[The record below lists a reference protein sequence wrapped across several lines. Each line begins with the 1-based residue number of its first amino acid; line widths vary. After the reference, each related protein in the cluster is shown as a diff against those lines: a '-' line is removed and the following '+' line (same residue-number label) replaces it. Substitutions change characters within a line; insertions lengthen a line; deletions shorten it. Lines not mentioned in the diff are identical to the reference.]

1 MLVCAVKDFKVLKVL
16 DDFTP
21 LRGKQKKGKRL
32 ISHRYDRIPL
42 LDSSPGGVLRELV
55 V

>member
-1 MLVCAVKDFKVLKVL
+1 MTSASSFVPEGGGDTKI
-16 DDFTP
+16 
-21 LRGKQKKGKRL
+21 KKGKL
-32 ISHRYDRIPL
+32 PISHRYDRIPL

>member
-1 MLVCAVKDFKVLKVL
+1 MVKRIVFFQIWFK
-16 DDFTP
+16 
-21 LRGKQKKGKRL
+21 KKGKRL

>member
-1 MLVCAVKDFKVLKVL
+1 M
-16 DDFTP
+16 
-21 LRGKQKKGKRL
+21 LRGNRAALPGAAVLPIKKEGKLL
-32 ISHRYDRIPL
+32 ISHRYNRIPL